1 MIVKQTKVLELNS
14 NISSNIGTSNMKV
27 TFSFSLALVP
37 TMVLSHA
44 IMQSFNGLA
53 QGRGIYMPSYD
64 GPIQDVNSQSMACN
78 GQPNSGFRVR
88 ETKSSPTFSR
98 FRS

>member
-1 MIVKQTKVLELNS
+1 MKIT
-14 NISSNIGTSNMKV
+14 SSL
-27 TFSFSLALVP
+27 SLALMP
-37 TMVLSHA
+37 TIAFGHA

-78 GQPNSGFRVR
+78 GQPNSGFRVS
-88 ETKSSPTFSR
+88 EMKSSPTFSR
-98 FRS
+98 FRKLIILLYTDPE